1 MPAAPLV
8 VVGAFVLG
16 TLLVVPVTLMIAVV
30 VLVFG
35 PVEGAIYA
43 AAGSLLGA
51 GVTYWIGQAVGRGAV
66 RRIAGSRLDRLSR
79 ALGKRGVLAVTTV
92 RVLPVAPFT
101 IINLVAG
108 ATHISLR
115 DYLLGTILG
124 MGPGII
130 AIALFI
136 DRILATLR
144 NPEPGTLGLLTVVV
158 VLIVAGMA
166 WLRRSL
172 RRRHTGKR
180 GSGSAS

>member
-1 MPAAPLV
+1 
-8 VVGAFVLG
+8 
-16 TLLVVPVTLMIAVV
+16 
-30 VLVFG
+30 
-35 PVEGAIYA
+35 
-43 AAGSLLGA
+43 
-51 GVTYWIGQAVGRGAV
+51 VTYWIGQAVGRGAV

-144 NPEPGTLGLLTVVV
+144 NPEPGTLGLLTMVV